1 MHTKAE
7 MSEKN
12 FTLSLKEVYIFVI
25 YLFIKLT
32 NGKLIYYM
40 NGRSCSFFYVADCVR
55 VKIIFS
61 NSNPIC
67 AMHWTD
73 YTN

>member
-40 NGRSCSFFYVADCVR
+40 NGRSWSFFMWLIV
-55 VKIIFS
+55 S
-61 NSNPIC
+61 E
-67 AMHWTD
+67 
-73 YTN
+73 

>member
-1 MHTKAE
+1 ME
-7 MSEKN
+7 N
-12 FTLSLKEVYIFVI
+12 
-25 YLFIKLT
+25 LFIT
-32 NGKLIYYM
+32 WMEEVGV
-40 NGRSCSFFYVADCVR
+40 FFYVADCVR